1 MKYIERWINGEPYM
15 LDENVDSYI
24 SELEQLL
31 WNIKDLTHDE
41 YMERLEELFG
51 E

>member
-1 MKYIERWINGEPYM
+1 MSEIIIKGIRYEAE
-15 LDENVDSYI
+15 DDVASYI

-31 WNIKDLTHDE
+31 WNTKDLTHDE

>member
-1 MKYIERWINGEPYM
+1 MKYIERWINGERYM

-31 WNIKDLTHDE
+31 WNIKNLTHDE